1 MRFWTGIVLGLG
13 IVGQGCASARGRVDM
28 EASRVAYQ
36 EGLTAYQA
44 TQYKEAIE
52 KLDGAVAENPNNH
65 DALTLRGMA
74 RMRQI
79 DKGDGSRYLDETQ
92 KAFEDFNAAIR
103 IYPLN
108 FHGYYHRAVALASVH
123 RYDDAARDLLN
134 HCLSLR
140 PDDAA
145 ANLLLAKVYD
155 DGFVG
160 QGKRAL
166 QYYEK
171 YARLAGVQ
179 VEPWV
184 LARIRELQSSLSAT
198 PAPGQDEQKAA
209 QLFEAAMA
217 HVAQK
222 NYSEAIKLLTELQT
236 KFSHTQIAKNNE
248 RMLPLVI
255 QAMKGEGPKD
265 GKN

>member
-1 MRFWTGIVLGLG
+1 MRVWAGAVIVFG
-13 IVGQGCASARGRVDM
+13 VVAQGCASSRARVDL

-44 TQYKEAIE
+44 SNYKDAIE
-52 KLDGAVAENPNNH
+52 KLDGSIAVNPNNH
-65 DALTLRGMA
+65 DAYILRGMA

-92 KAFEDFNAAIR
+92 KAFDDFNASIR

-108 FHGYYHRAVALASVH
+108 FHGYYHRAVAFASVH

-140 PDDAA
+140 PDDGPS
-145 ANLLLAKVYD
+145 NLLLAKVYD

-171 YARLAGVQ
+171 YAKVAGVQ

-184 LARIRELQSSLSAT
+184 LSRIRELQASLSAT

-222 NYSEAIKLLTELQT
+222 NYPEAIKLLTELQT

-255 QAMKGEGPKD
+255 QAMKGEAPKD